1 MDIIRCTNVTKRY
14 GKLRALD
21 NVTLN
26 VQAGKPIALIG
37 PNGAGKTTLMSV
49 LSGFIKASNGS
60 ATVCGKQP
68 GHASL
73 KSKLSTLPQDA
84 LFDPNFTV
92 GSQLKL
98 YAKLRGIAN
107 AKKEVQRVLA
117 LVQLQDK
124 INSKPTD
131 LSHGMRKRL
140 LIAQA
145 LLGQPELILLD
156 EPTAGIDPPNAKLIR
171 DLITAESNNTT
182 FIVSSHNLDELE
194 KVCETVIQLV
204 DGKLVSQGPI
214 SDEASEQGF
223 LTLVTDS
230 DALQSI
236 NKLSGL
242 ISVNQNQ
249 MSDYIVEFDAV
260 THQHFHIT
268 LLQQLADDNIRY
280 KRLINGRTLE
290 EKMYRLDQAT

>member
-1 MDIIRCTNVTKRY
+1 MEIIRCTDLSKHY
-14 GKLRALD
+14 GKLKALD
-21 NVTLN
+21 NVS
-26 VQAGKPIALIG
+26 VSIEAGKPIALIG

-49 LSGFIKASNGS
+49 ISGFIHASGGDV
-60 ATVCGKQP
+60 TVCGKPP

-84 LFDPNFTV
+84 QFDPHFTL

-98 YAKLRGIAN
+98 YARLRGIPKPAN
-107 AKKEVQRVLA
+107 EVQRVLA

-124 INSKPTD
+124 INTKPPD

-145 LLGQPELILLD
+145 LLGQPEVILLD

-171 DLITAESNNTT
+171 DLITSESSNTT

-194 KVCETVIQLV
+194 KVCDTVIQLV
-204 DGKLVSQGPI
+204 DGKLVSQGSI
-214 SDEASEQGF
+214 SDETSEQGF
-223 LTLVTDS
+223 LTLVA
-230 DALQSI
+230 DADATETIKTL
-236 NKLSGL
+236 NGL
-242 ISVNQNQ
+242 ININQNQ
-249 MSDYIVEFDAV
+249 LNDYIVEFDAIN
-260 THQHFHIT
+260 HPNFHIE
-268 LLQQLADDNIRY
+268 LLQRLADNNIRY

-290 EKMYRLDQAT
+290 EKMYNVNSAT